1 MMSNFIYGRCI
12 CFDHYK
18 DELYIIASNLFS
30 YRTKE
35 RLKESIERKIE
46 DLKHTFFG

>member
-1 MMSNFIYGRCI
+1 MEDVFV
-12 CFDHYK
+12 FDHYK

-35 RLKESIERKIE
+35 IKESIERKIE
-46 DLKHTFFG
+46 DLKNTFFG